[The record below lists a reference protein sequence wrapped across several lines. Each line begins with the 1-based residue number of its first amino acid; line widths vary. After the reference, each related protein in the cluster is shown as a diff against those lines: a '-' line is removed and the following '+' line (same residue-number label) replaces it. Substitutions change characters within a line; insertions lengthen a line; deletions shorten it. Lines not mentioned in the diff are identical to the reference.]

1 MVELVHGFAWRLPK
15 AFAEAVNFCRF
26 EQGDIIYDNPIVYKW
41 VWRKAIPRLKVSI
54 QVKTAAPSSALEE
67 DESQVFAANWESPL
81 TLELTNYPSLEG
93 HRVKSTQGR
102 LYTALW
108 RNDISL
114 LTGESPTVPKRWK
127 ELGKTLR
134 GSKKASMGD
143 SAWIKENEYQRL
155 VVKFSGSSTP
165 LLFVLFGD
173 SVSSVITEK
182 VARIKKEL
190 SKCFECTEKSLHL
203 EKISKTDFIE
213 YAPTTQV
220 TLFLIHSRER
230 GKLLEVL
237 KSVLYKPVPNPKN
250 PNRPLGFNLNMH
262 GFLIEQRQPEFSFD
276 VMHSNEPPLVQTAET
291 VSSL

>member
-15 AFAEAVNFCRF
+15 AFAEAVNLCRF
-26 EQGDIIYDNPIVYKW
+26 EQGDIIYDNPIVYRW
-41 VWRKAIPRLKVSI
+41 VWRKAIPHLKISI
-54 QVKTAAPSSALEE
+54 QVKTAAPPSALEE
-67 DESQVFAANWESPL
+67 DESQVFAVNWESPII
-81 TLELTNYPSLEG
+81 LELTDYPSLKR

-108 RNDISL
+108 RNDISF
-114 LTGESPTVPKRWK
+114 LTDESPAIPKRWK

-134 GSKKASMGD
+134 GSKKASMED
-143 SAWIKENEYQRL
+143 AAWIKENEYQRL
-155 VVKFSGSSTP
+155 VIKFSGGSTP
-165 LLFVLFGD
+165 LLFALFGD
-173 SVSSVITEK
+173 SVNSVITEK

-203 EKISKTDFIE
+203 EKISKTAFIE

-220 TLFLIHSRER
+220 TLFLIHSHERE
-230 GKLLEVL
+230 KLLEVL

-250 PNRPLGFNLNMH
+250 PNRPLRFNLNMH

-291 VSSL
+291 TSSL